1 MRTRLIPVAALLLAA
16 VVSGTGAAAGSTTTA
31 PQAITVTGFM
41 VDQVCLNGDTVQVML
56 TAQARS
62 TSRPVQFQWD
72 FTNNGS
78 FDTPPGRP
86 AATTTY
92 GDEVNV
98 TALVQATNSDGES
111 DTDTVTFG
119 TLRCE

>member
-1 MRTRLIPVAALLLAA
+1 MRTRLIPAAALLLAA
-16 VVSGTGAAAGSTTTA
+16 VVSGTGAAAGSSTA
-31 PQAITVTGFM
+31 APTAITVTGFM
-41 VDQVCLNGDTVQVML
+41 VDQTCLPGGDTVQVML

-62 TSRPVQFQWD
+62 TSRPVQYQWD

-78 FDTPPGRP
+78 FDTPPGKP
-86 AATTTY
+86 SATTTY

-98 TALVQATNSDGES
+98 TALVQATNADGES

-119 TLRCE
+119 T